1 MAWIPWLYKI
11 TGGLLVWYAFYD
23 HVRLQSP
30 WRWHAFYTGLALFFA
45 GQVLG
50 FLSGP
55 LIEHVVAI
63 RTILDQVQKAPRP

>member
-1 MAWIPWLYKI
+1 MV
-11 TGGLLVWYAFYD
+11 TSD
-23 HVRLQSP
+23 
-30 WRWHAFYTGLALFFA
+30 A

-63 RTILDQVQKAPRP
+63 RTILDEMQKAPRP